1 MVHIDY
7 KHYSIQFEINK
18 KITNK
23 STTRQIANTERDN
36 ITELEVDNTTKPT
49 YAEGKKI
56 VDEFK
61 NNIIIVNN
69 FSKELKVPRGDD
81 DWYKHCG
88 IVLRKFKKEYPEI
101 TEKKLFEFLAAHM
114 IELLLYQDKLELMK
128 YLYSLERIEKE
139 TFVWYLKEYFL
150 RNTIVTK
157 TMNAVILYNLN
168 KRMIM
173 LLNKNNIWVE
183 AQPEDEIELANSKET
198 KQFLETLDKNK
209 YNKII

>member
-1 MVHIDY
+1 MVPIDY
-7 KHYSIQFEINK
+7 KNDSIQFEINK

-36 ITELEVDNTTKPT
+36 ISELEVDNPTKPN

-139 TFVWYLKEYFL
+139 TLEED
-150 RNTIVTK
+150 
-157 TMNAVILYNLN
+157 N
-168 KRMIM
+168 KQSIKIQTAKF
-173 LLNKNNIWVE
+173 N
-183 AQPEDEIELANSKET
+183 ELMV
-198 KQFLETLDKNK
+198 
-209 YNKII
+209 